1 MSGHSSQIGSA
12 ATRQELSEY
21 DKGYLDGLLEAS
33 RHAGS
38 LKRLDAYKEDAEKY
52 LRSIGREGWSVNVHR
67 V

>member
-1 MSGHSSQIGSA
+1 MCSDHDISSA
-12 ATRQELSEY
+12 AKRQELSEY

-38 LKRLDAYKEDAEKY
+38 LRRLDAYKEDAEKY
-52 LRSIGREGWSVNVHR
+52 LRSIGREGWSVNVRR